1 MSLLK
6 TEEGDVVMGKIV
18 LLIVVLLTATV
29 HAGEPPDNEASLDEN
44 IRAVEHRLVESG
56 LLQEDAQATIRAMVE
71 AHFSEEQMVRAGRQ
85 ITTGGGQG
93 LTARAVRAKIH
104 EGIAKGVNPETIL
117 QATAKVR
124 NRYEVA
130 EKFASKLKQTE
141 LAGIYADCLAAG
153 LSEKDAQRLTA
164 ALQARKNTPD
174 KSDSRNLAVET
185 LATARDMVR
194 QGISSKTTSE
204 VLETALTQD
213 YSEKNMRTIRHT
225 LADHSRDNLEEAAR
239 HIGTAISQGTR
250 AENLQSPSGH
260 GFNDGKNAGMGEGHS
275 GAGSNGDSGS
285 GGGGGGGGSGGS
297 GGGGGNSGGGG
308 SGSGGGHN

>member
-1 MSLLK
+1 
-6 TEEGDVVMGKIV
+6 MGKIV

-29 HAGEPPDNEASLDEN
+29 HAGEPPDNESFPDEN

-56 LLQEDAQATIRAMVE
+56 LRQEDAQATVRAMVE
-71 AHFSEEQMVRAGRQ
+71 ARFTAEQMVRAGRQ
-85 ITTGGGQG
+85 ITSGGGQG

-117 QATAKVR
+117 LATTKVR

-141 LAGIYADCLAAG
+141 LAGIYADSLAAG
-153 LSEKDAQRLTA
+153 LSEKDAQRLTV
-164 ALQARKNTPD
+164 ALQARKRTPG
-174 KSDSRNLAVET
+174 KSESRNLGIET

-194 QGISSKTTSE
+194 QGVSSGTTSE
-204 VLETALTQD
+204 VLETALTQG

-225 LADHSRDNLEEAAR
+225 LANNSRDNLEEAAR

-250 AENLQSPSGH
+250 AENLQNLSDH
-260 GFNDGKNAGMGEGHS
+260 GFNDGKNAGMGEGH
-275 GAGSNGDSGS
+275 GAAGSGGDSGS
-285 GGGGGGGGSGGS
+285 SGGGGGSGD
-297 GGGGGNSGGGG
+297 GGGNSGGGG
-308 SGSGGGHN
+308 SGGGDGGSGGGGGHN